1 MFLKCRGHTLPIHY
15 TEFYTVFLFFKGR
28 NYENSLV
35 TQPSQA
41 LNRVGISSRNIVP
54 VTYISLPRCISLFK
68 PFSAL
73 LLLVAVEHAVKVIIC
88 ESISQLLSWAV
99 AQQVLKTARLS
110 FHEV

>member
-41 LNRVGISSRNIVP
+41 LNRVGICSRNIVP
-54 VTYISLPRCISLFK
+54 VTYISLPSLFK
-68 PFSAL
+68 PFPAL
-73 LLLVAVEHAVKVIIC
+73 LLLLAVEHAVKVIIC